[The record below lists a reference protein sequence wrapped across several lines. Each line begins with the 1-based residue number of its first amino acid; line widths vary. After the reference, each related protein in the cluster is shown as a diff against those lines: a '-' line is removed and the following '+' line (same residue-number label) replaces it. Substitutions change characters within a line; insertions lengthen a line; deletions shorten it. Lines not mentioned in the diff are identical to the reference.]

1 MLITLFFP
9 LCVNS
14 QCESIDMF
22 VAYTYQRTGCGLTQV
37 PLDIPAE
44 ATWVRLD
51 NNQISVIPPAAFS
64 NLTRCTV
71 LWLSGNILIHV
82 RADIF
87 ENLYQLMVLN
97 LENNRISNIESGAF
111 AKFTKMKVLNVKGNE
126 LTTLESD
133 VFSSQHH
140 AYLTLLLSG
149 NPLHCNSTL
158 CWIKRAERDGWITLN
173 HRGTDTFWPKPDCT
187 NYPDHEWDNI
197 TLSCPSKGICFLLL
211 VTKKGCKINCK

>member
-1 MLITLFFP
+1 MFKGFIYIERKQKRSENKQKHQSRSINKNKGLKQIPFFPSEIAGLLITLFFP

-22 VAYTYQRTGCGLTQV
+22 VAYTYQQTGHGLTQV

-64 NLTRCTV
+64 NLTSCTV

-87 ENLYQLMVLN
+87 ESLSSAASILHTLHFFCPVILCSATVRCVGLN
-97 LENNRISNIESGAF
+97 G
-111 AKFTKMKVLNVKGNE
+111 LNEKGGS
-126 LTTLESD
+126 L
-133 VFSSQHH
+133 
-140 AYLTLLLSG
+140 
-149 NPLHCNSTL
+149 
-158 CWIKRAERDGWITLN
+158 
-173 HRGTDTFWPKPDCT
+173 
-187 NYPDHEWDNI
+187 
-197 TLSCPSKGICFLLL
+197 
-211 VTKKGCKINCK
+211 